1 MMLGLRGLQTRGH
14 GRGPLGTQHK
24 GSWVPSSPR
33 FWPLPRPGPGPAAES
48 TQDKR
53 QQGYWQSPDERRRV
67 LGSGEHLRVQCPRPE
82 GAGPQCFPAER
93 VWALLASS
101 AHSPGRT
108 HVALTRHLLAAGL
121 GAGLSEASVSP
132 PVWQWPLPSSL
143 LHPYPF
149 LPLHAAPGWAH
160 CAPCWSHA
168 PPEEGGEGW
177 ERGLGTGRRVPGVVF
192 GCGFGREGEGLRDC
206 CFYNNLTNW
215 RAEARWGLPDH
226 QSPSQWLG
234 CDLAYDFERCPE
246 FSVVPGAPPFGAACE
261 SLESYHWGK

>member
-1 MMLGLRGLQTRGH
+1 M
-14 GRGPLGTQHK
+14 QH
-24 GSWVPSSPR
+24 
-33 FWPLPRPGPGPAAES
+33 
-48 TQDKR
+48 
-53 QQGYWQSPDERRRV
+53 
-67 LGSGEHLRVQCPRPE
+67 PRPE
-82 GAGPQCFPAER
+82 GPGPQCFPAER

-101 AHSPGRT
+101 VHSPGRT

-132 PVWQWPLPSSL
+132 PVWQWPSPSSL

-149 LPLHAAPGWAH
+149 LLLHAAPGWAH

-192 GCGFGREGEGLRDC
+192 GCGFRREGEGLRDC

-215 RAEARWGLPDH
+215 RAEARWGLPDRSPPGPPAGAAHTEPLSHRPGPVAVREDQQAAGLARQGIH
-226 QSPSQWLG
+226 QRGQVFPAGTLSP
-234 CDLAYDFERCPE
+234 E
-246 FSVVPGAPPFGAACE
+246 PGAPG
-261 SLESYHWGK
+261 SRQSYR